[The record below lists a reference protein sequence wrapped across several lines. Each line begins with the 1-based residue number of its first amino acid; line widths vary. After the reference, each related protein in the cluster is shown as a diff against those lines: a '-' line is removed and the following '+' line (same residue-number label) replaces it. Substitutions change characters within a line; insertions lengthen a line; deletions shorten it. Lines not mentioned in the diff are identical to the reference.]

1 MRFRSDPSG
10 MRGSIAPV
18 VTPFTDDGQ
27 LDLAGLRRL
36 ISWQLDSGSHGI
48 SLGGST
54 GEPSA
59 QTPHERIAAMTEA
72 ARVIADRVPFLP
84 GTGSARLDETL
95 ELTAAASELGA
106 DAALVITPYYARPT
120 QEGLFQWYAT
130 VAGQNPDL
138 PIVVYNVP
146 SRTAVD
152 IAPETIARLRR
163 RFGNIVGAKETTRDF
178 EHFSRVLHQCGRDF
192 LVWSGIELLC
202 LPLLALGGTGF
213 VSAVANLAPA
223 AVAQMYEHWTAGEQE
238 KARDLHY
245 ALHPLVDVI
254 FAETNPAPAKW
265 VLQQAG
271 LLGSAHVRPPL
282 ARVSPPG
289 QLRITDLLRAGAHAL
304 SPPISDLA
312 GGTEGS

>member
-1 MRFRSDPSG
+1 MRFRGDPAS

-27 LDLAGLRRL
+27 LDTEGLRRL

-59 QTPHERIAAMTEA
+59 QTLQERITAMAEA

-95 ELTAAASELGA
+95 QLTAAAADLGA

-120 QEGLFQWYAT
+120 QDGLFEWYAT

-138 PIVVYNVP
+138 PIIVYNVP

-163 RFGNIVGAKETTRDF
+163 QCDNIVGVKETTRDF
-178 EHFSRVLHQCGRDF
+178 EPFSRMLHACGRDF
-192 LVWSGIELLC
+192 LLWSGIELLC
-202 LPLLALGGTGF
+202 LPLLALGGVGF

-223 AVAQMYEHWTAGEQE
+223 AVARMFELWTAGEQE
-238 KARDLHY
+238 QARDLH
-245 ALHPLVDVI
+245 
-254 FAETNPAPAKW
+254 
-265 VLQQAG
+265 
-271 LLGSAHVRPPL
+271 
-282 ARVSPPG
+282 
-289 QLRITDLLRAGAHAL
+289 
-304 SPPISDLA
+304 
-312 GGTEGS
+312 

>member
-1 MRFRSDPSG
+1 MRFRSDPSSL
-10 MRGSIAPV
+10 RGSIAPV

-36 ISWQLDSGSHGI
+36 IGWQLDSGSHGI

-59 QTPHERIAAMTEA
+59 QTAEERITAMREA
-72 ARVIADRVPFLP
+72 ARLIADRVPFLP

-95 ELTAAASELGA
+95 ELTAAACELGA

-152 IAPETIARLRR
+152 IAPETVARLRQ
-163 RFGNIVGAKETTRDF
+163 RFANIVGVKETTRDF
-178 EHFSRVLHQCGRDF
+178 EHFSRVLYQCGRDF

-202 LPLLALGGTGF
+202 LPLLALGGVGF
-213 VSAVANLAPA
+213 VSAVANLAPG
-223 AVAQMYEHWTAGEQE
+223 AVAQMYELWTAGEHE

-254 FAETNPAPAKW
+254 FLETNPAPAKW

-282 ARVSPPG
+282 AGVSAAG
-289 QLRITDLLRAGAHAL
+289 QARIIDLLRAGALAL
-304 SPPISDLA
+304 SPPVSDLA
-312 GGTEGS
+312 G